1 MSYDEKLV
9 LVKYSV
15 LEHFRKHITDNWEK
29 MFDMWLSCEADM
41 VFGHGYQEKF
51 KEHFSK
57 YMNTEVEDKL
67 WFMGGNVVCAI
78 SAFMNY
84 KDEACLEDILDFT
97 EQFVKSQMSEFT
109 NWCDDIQMAMYEG
122 SSQEERDNK
131 IIDSTS

>member
-1 MSYDEKLV
+1 MSYDEKLT

-15 LEHFRKHITDNWEK
+15 LEHFRKRITDNWEK

-41 VFGHGYQEKF
+41 VFGDGYRAKF
-51 KEHFSK
+51 KEEFSN
-57 YMNTEVEDKL
+57 YMTPEIEDKL

-84 KDEACLEDILDFT
+84 KDEACLDDILDFT
-97 EQFVKSQMSEFT
+97 EQFVSSQMDSFT
-109 NWCDDIQMAMYEG
+109 NWCDYIEMAMYEG

-131 IIDSTS
+131 IIDSKS